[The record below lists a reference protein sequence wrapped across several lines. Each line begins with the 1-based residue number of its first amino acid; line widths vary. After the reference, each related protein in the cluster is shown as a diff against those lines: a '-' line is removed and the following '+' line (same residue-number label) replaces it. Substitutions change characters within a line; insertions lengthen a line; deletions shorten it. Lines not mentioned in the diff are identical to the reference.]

1 MKATLV
7 QRGRSSV
14 GDDLFVEIVIWQVP
28 VPVRGSQHSYKYRM
42 ALIDDDRCVMRYDNE
57 AGKGDHKH
65 VGRAE
70 IPYVFS
76 TLDQLADDFRAD
88 VNAYIEGGRQ

>member
-1 MKATLV
+1 
-7 QRGRSSV
+7 
-14 GDDLFVEIVIWQVP
+14 
-28 VPVRGSQHSYKYRM
+28 M